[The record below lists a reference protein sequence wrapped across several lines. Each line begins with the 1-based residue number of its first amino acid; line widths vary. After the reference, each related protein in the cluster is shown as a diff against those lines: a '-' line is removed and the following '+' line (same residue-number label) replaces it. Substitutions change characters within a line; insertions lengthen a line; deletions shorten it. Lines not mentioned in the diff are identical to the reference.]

1 MSIGLGCAK
10 MQEDNHSWFLYSK
23 LGKYDQVMTKV
34 PSSFD
39 RNDSVEGDADVF
51 LGFDFTQSTVDTNAG
66 KKALKKF
73 QPWFGF

>member
-1 MSIGLGCAK
+1 
-10 MQEDNHSWFLYSK
+10 
-23 LGKYDQVMTKV
+23 MTKV

-39 RNDSVEGDADVF
+39 RSDSVERDADVF
-51 LGFDFTQSTVDTNAG
+51 LGFDFTQSTVNTNAG